1 MSHASHVHAVPH
13 PIDLS
18 DGQSFA
24 GGFPHEFFAALR
36 SHDTP
41 YWHEPTKKTPD
52 GEGFWVVS
60 RYRDIAVLFRDDKS
74 FSSDRGG
81 DRIAG
86 GTALKDEP
94 SAGKMLNQTDNPH
107 HRRLRD
113 LVQKGF
119 TTRAMRQLEDDIR
132 CRTRDV
138 LDAFLAKP
146 DADFVAEVARELP
159 LQAIC
164 TILGVPLEDRE
175 ELVGWV
181 DAGIENNTGD
191 VIAHEYLRKLGAY
204 SRELIEEKRLRPR
217 DDILSTIIHARLDG
231 YEEPQLS
238 NFELRLFF
246 NLLFPAGAE
255 TTRSAMGG
263 AIHAFMAFPDEYRR
277 LRENP
282 SHIRTAIEEI
292 VRWTT
297 PSIYKR
303 RTATRDIEFVGAPI
317 REGDK
322 ITVWEMSGNRDERE
336 FEQPF
341 SFDVRRSPNRHLG
354 FGAGVHFCL
363 GSQLARLELRV
374 LLEELVQRAEGF
386 EPAGEAA
393 WTPNNRLLGLKRLP
407 VRTRLL

>member
-1 MSHASHVHAVPH
+1 MSHPEHSHRTDAAV
-13 PIDLS
+13 DLS

-24 GGFPHEFFAALR
+24 NGFPHDFFTALR
-36 SHDTP
+36 RHDTP
-41 YWHEPTKKTPD
+41 YWHAPTDKTPD

-60 RYRDIAVLFRDDKS
+60 RHHDIMALFRNDKA

-81 DRIAG
+81 DRTAG

-132 CRTRDV
+132 LRTRQV
-138 LDAFLAKP
+138 LDSFLSGDDP
-146 DADFVAEVARELP
+146 DFVANVARELP

-164 TILGVPLEDRE
+164 TILGIPLEDRD

-181 DAGIENNTGD
+181 DAGIENSTGD
-191 VIAHEYLRKLGAY
+191 VIAHEYLRKLGTY
-204 SRELIEEKRLRPR
+204 SRELIEEKRARPR

-263 AIHAFMAFPDEYRR
+263 AIKAFAEFPDQYAR
-277 LRENP
+277 LRGDP
-282 SHIRTAIEEI
+282 SLIRTAIEEI

-303 RTATRDIEFVGAPI
+303 RTATRDVEFCGAALL
-317 REGDK
+317 EGEK
-322 ITVWEMSGNRDERE
+322 ITVWEMSANRDEKE
-336 FEQPF
+336 FEEPF
-341 SFDVRRSPNRHLG
+341 RFDVSRTPNRHLG

-374 LLEELVQRAEGF
+374 LLEELLVRASGF
-386 EPAGEAA
+386 ELAGDGA
-393 WTPNNRLLGLKRLP
+393 WTPNNRLLGLKYLP
-407 VRTRLL
+407 VRVHPA

>member
-1 MSHASHVHAVPH
+1 MSHPEHSHRIDAAV
-13 PIDLS
+13 DLS

-24 GGFPHEFFAALR
+24 NGFPHDFFTALR
-36 SHDTP
+36 RHDTP
-41 YWHEPTKKTPD
+41 YWHAPTDKTPD

-60 RYRDIAVLFRDDKS
+60 RHHDIMALFRNDKA

-81 DRIAG
+81 DRTAG

-107 HRRLRD
+107 QRCLRD

-132 CRTRDV
+132 LRTRQV
-138 LDAFLAKP
+138 LDSFLSGDDP
-146 DADFVAEVARELP
+146 DFVANVARELP

-164 TILGVPLEDRE
+164 TILGIPLEDRD

-181 DAGIENNTGD
+181 DAGIENSTGD
-191 VIAHEYLRKLGAY
+191 VIAHEYLRKLGTY
-204 SRELIEEKRLRPR
+204 SRELIEEKRARPR

-263 AIHAFMAFPDEYRR
+263 AIKAFAECPDQYAR
-277 LRENP
+277 LRGDP
-282 SHIRTAIEEI
+282 SLIRTAIEEI

-303 RTATRDIEFVGAPI
+303 RTATRDVEFCGAALL
-317 REGDK
+317 EGEK
-322 ITVWEMSGNRDERE
+322 ITVWEMSANRDEKE
-336 FEQPF
+336 FEEPF
-341 SFDVRRSPNRHLG
+341 RFDVSRTPNRHLG

-374 LLEELVQRAEGF
+374 LLEELLVRASGF
-386 EPAGEAA
+386 ELAGDGA
-393 WTPNNRLLGLKRLP
+393 WTPNNRLLGLKYLP
-407 VRTRLL
+407 VHVHPA